1 MGPGPGGPGPGG
13 PGPGG
18 PMGPGPGQQMMN
30 MMPGKWLIS
39 NFISKKPKF
48 LPIFQIFF
56 EQKTSTRSIF
66 AEFESALIKKFFF
79 GINFELSPF

>member
-1 MGPGPGGPGPGG
+1 MGPGPGG

-39 NFISKKPKF
+39 KFIPRKRNFTDF
-48 LPIFQIFF
+48 LNF
-56 EQKTSTRSIF
+56 
-66 AEFESALIKKFFF
+66 L
-79 GINFELSPF
+79 GINFELSSFEIFLIFG

>member
-39 NFISKKPKF
+39 NFIPKKKRIFCRFSKYFSSKKLQLVPYLPSLKVLSLKNFF
-48 LPIFQIFF
+48 L
-56 EQKTSTRSIF
+56 E
-66 AEFESALIKKFFF
+66 
-79 GINFELSPF
+79 

>member
-1 MGPGPGGPGPGG
+1 MG

-39 NFISKKPKF
+39 NFIPKQRNFADF
-48 LPIFQIFF
+48 L
-56 EQKTSTRSIF
+56 SIF
-66 AEFESALIKKFFF
+66 RAKDFNSCEFYSFLIKSFF
-79 GINFELSPF
+79 GELILN